1 MLLNWLF
8 QTSVHPWST
17 FKFSGLQLIAAFQA
31 YVYVGKLLC
40 EPPSCHGGGTQATWW
55 PGDSYSEAEWPPPN
69 ITVIHVLLF
78 TKPRNPEQVWICIL
92 GGGGRKHDPRE
103 IETEK
108 MTHSN
113 EHNHSKQGASSLES
127 CWRGQEEENV
137 EDDDYRRG
145 ISSYQW
151 KQALPWKRLRGFTT
165 HGSKMRFAAKRTVNI
180 SIEPHEPRKKW
191 PSTTGGRPQG
201 VWNVDSRF
209 VSTSTLWCNT
219 ACDKGE
225 LPPHV
230 TYS

>member
-1 MLLNWLF
+1 
-8 QTSVHPWST
+8 
-17 FKFSGLQLIAAFQA
+17 
-31 YVYVGKLLC
+31 
-40 EPPSCHGGGTQATWW
+40 
-55 PGDSYSEAEWPPPN
+55 
-69 ITVIHVLLF
+69 
-78 TKPRNPEQVWICIL
+78 
-92 GGGGRKHDPRE
+92 
-103 IETEK
+103 

-165 HGSKMRFAAKRTVNI
+165 HVSKMRFAAKRTVNI

-225 LPPHV
+225 LPPHAHTLHIHGAMFV
-230 TYS
+230 LMNLLHGFNDLSPPPGFVVLEAQSKGLPLKGKQPCLWYIIHQSGAIVVPVLSVEVKWFK